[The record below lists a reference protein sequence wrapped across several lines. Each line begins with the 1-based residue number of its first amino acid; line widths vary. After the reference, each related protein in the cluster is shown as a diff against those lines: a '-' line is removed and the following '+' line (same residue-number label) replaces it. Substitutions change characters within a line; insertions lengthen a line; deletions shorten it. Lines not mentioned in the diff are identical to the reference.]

1 METIPTY
8 SDKCD
13 DLRTEF
19 ALSETSITP
28 RHAAGPSLGERDPNE
43 LLRLFASMERVRRF
57 EERVRLA
64 YLEGL
69 VHGTTHLCI
78 GQEAVC
84 AGVTAALRPDDFL
97 TYTYRG
103 HGVCISRGMS
113 MTAAFAEIFGR
124 KTGVSGGLGGS
135 MHLTDP
141 QLNLIGA
148 AGIVGGG
155 LPLAVGAAY
164 AAQLSGRGQV
174 SVVFFGD
181 GAVNIGSFHESLNMA
196 AVWRLPVLFICENN
210 YYGEFTRID
219 KTTPFE
225 DLARRGA
232 AYAMNS
238 IAVDGNDVVAVKDA
252 TDKAASFARKGDGP
266 TFIECRTYRQ
276 SGHSRTD
283 PGKYRPKEEVESW
296 LARDPLAS
304 FEKRL
309 IAAGICKAGE
319 LEELKAAAAT
329 EVDSAARDAAA
340 APWPSTD
347 DYLGRSLVRS

>member
-1 METIPTY
+1 MSKQEVG
-8 SDKCD
+8 
-13 DLRTEF
+13 
-19 ALSETSITP
+19 LSLT
-28 RHAAGPSLGERDPNE
+28 ERDRKG
-43 LLRLFASMERVRRF
+43 LLGLFVSMERVRRF
-57 EERVRLA
+57 EERVRAA
-64 YLEGL
+64 YVEGL

-84 AGVTAALRPDDFL
+84 VGLVSALRPDDYL

-103 HGVCISRGMS
+103 HGVCITRGMS
-113 MTAAFAEIFGR
+113 MAAAFAEIFGR

-181 GAVNIGSFHESLNMA
+181 GAVNIGSFHESLNLA
-196 AVWRLPVLFICENN
+196 AVWRLPILFVCENN

-225 DLARRGA
+225 DLVRRGA
-232 AYAMNS
+232 AYAMS
-238 IAVDGNDVVAVKDA
+238 SVAVDGNDVLAVRDAADEAVAV
-252 TDKAASFARKGDGP
+252 ARQGNGP
-266 TFIECRTYRQ
+266 TFLECRTYRQ

-283 PGKYRPKEEVESW
+283 PGKYRPAEEVASW
-296 LARDPLAS
+296 LARDPLPL
-304 FEKRL
+304 FESRL
-309 IAAGICKAGE
+309 VEEGICKP
-319 LEELKAAAAT
+319 EELQKLKAGVTAEVEAAAREAAAA
-329 EVDSAARDAAA
+329 A
-340 APWPSTD
+340 WPSVD
-347 DYLGRSLVRS
+347 DYIGRSMVRG